1 MREQQQQPDRR
12 AHIRAPL
19 SVPVLLDS
27 SSTRGEGRA
36 ADVSSAGLLVE
47 LAEMFQV
54 GAELDVYFELPN
66 RTAID
71 ARGRVLRSDG
81 RFVALAFTSIDA
93 TSQLALR
100 SYCRLAVIRNR
111 PGAPRAFGV
120 TQPTRV

>member
-1 MREQQQQPDRR
+1 M
-12 AHIRAPL
+12 
-19 SVPVLLDS
+19 LLDS
-27 SSTRGEGRA
+27 SSARGEGRA
-36 ADVSSAGLLVE
+36 ADVSSAGLRVE
-47 LAEMFQV
+47 LGETFEV
-54 GAELDVYFELPN
+54 GVELDVYFELPN

-120 TQPTRV
+120 TLPNRL